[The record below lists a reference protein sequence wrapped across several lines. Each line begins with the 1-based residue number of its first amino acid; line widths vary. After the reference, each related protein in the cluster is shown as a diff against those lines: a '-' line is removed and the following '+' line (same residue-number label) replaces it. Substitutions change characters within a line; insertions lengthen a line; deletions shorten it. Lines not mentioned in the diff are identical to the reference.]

1 MNIPPFFQLPRQD
14 SGLTLIELMVTIS
27 ILAIL
32 MVVAI
37 PSFQSM
43 IASSNLTTSTNDLS
57 NTLAQARSNA
67 IRLGGRV
74 TVCKSSNGTQCATT
88 GNWEQGWIVFNDP
101 TRSGTTA
108 NVDADEVIT
117 FVAPA
122 QPGGIVINGN
132 LNYISY
138 AADGQTKQMS
148 VGSVQNGTLRVCNTN
163 TSLTNAKRAR
173 DLILLGT
180 GRIVVVQPAAGV
192 GASCPA
198 P

>member
-74 TVCKSSNGTQCATT
+74 TVCESSNGTQCATT

-122 QPGGIVINGN
+122 QRNGIVINGN
-132 LNYISY
+132 LTYVSY
-138 AADGQTKQMS
+138 AADGQTKEMN
-148 VGSVQNGTLRVCNTN
+148 GNPHFGTLRVCSTN
-163 TSLTNAKRAR
+163 DALTNAKRAKDIVLSR
-173 DLILLGT
+173 A
-180 GRIVVVQPAAGV
+180 GRIVVVQPPAGV